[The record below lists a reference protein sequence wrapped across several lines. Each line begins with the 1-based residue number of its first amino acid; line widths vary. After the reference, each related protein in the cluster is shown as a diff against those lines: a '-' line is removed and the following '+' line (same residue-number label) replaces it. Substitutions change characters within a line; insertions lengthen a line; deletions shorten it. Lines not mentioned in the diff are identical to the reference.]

1 VHNGHT
7 NTTYSKQFI
16 FEVFM
21 KIDNTGTDKDELYD
35 QLTTEQAL
43 QAMVEENERLGL
55 YDDYDKPTRNNQ
67 ETQEVK
73 LTFVK

>member
-1 VHNGHT
+1 MCSNSP
-7 NTTYSKQFI
+7 NN
-16 FEVFM
+16 
-21 KIDNTGTDKDELYD
+21 DNTGTSKDEYYD

-55 YDDYDKPTRNNQ
+55 YDDYDKPTRNNK
-67 ETQEVK
+67 ETQEIK